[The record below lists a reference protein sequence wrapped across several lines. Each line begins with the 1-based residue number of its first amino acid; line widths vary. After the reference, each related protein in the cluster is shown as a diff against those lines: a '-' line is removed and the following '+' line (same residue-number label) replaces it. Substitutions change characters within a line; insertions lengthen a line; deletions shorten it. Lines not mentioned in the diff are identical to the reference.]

1 MIKKIKEI
9 TLPTWIQIAL
19 VGALISAG
27 GLLFAQTNKEIDK
40 KANNETIIKA
50 LNMMEKQRVEDRQFQ
65 KEQRAEDQRDLK
77 EQRREQQEDNKQ
89 MYKSIQNILIEMKKD

>member
-1 MIKKIKEI
+1 MIQKIKEI

-27 GLLFAQTNKEIDK
+27 GTILAQTNKRIDT